1 MAAPN
6 IVNVATITAKTTA
19 LTPSGT
25 SALVLLRNA
34 VSSNMVIKIN
44 NIVASNTTG
53 SNATATVS
61 YYTNGGVA
69 QGSAPSGGT
78 AFSLVTG
85 VVVPTTASLIVLDKS
100 TSIYLEEN
108 TSIIVTSGTASA
120 ITYVVSYE
128 ELS

>member
-6 IVNVATITAKTTA
+6 IVNVSTITAKTTA

-25 SALVLLRNA
+25 SAVVLLRNPA
-34 VSSNMVIKIN
+34 NSGQVLKVNVLLAT
-44 NIVASNTTG
+44 NIIASNAPCTL
-53 SNATATVS
+53 N

-78 AFSLVTG
+78 AFPLISG
-85 VVVPTTASLIVLDKS
+85 VVIPTTASLIVVDKP
-100 TSIYLEEN
+100 TAIYLEEN
-108 TSIIVTSGTASA
+108 TSITVASATGSA
-120 ITYVVSYE
+120 ITYLVSYE

>member
-25 SALVLLRNA
+25 TSVVLLRNPA
-34 VSSNMVIKIN
+34 NSGQVLKIN
-44 NIVASNTTG
+44 VLLATNITG
-53 SNATATVS
+53 SNATSTLN

-78 AFSLVTG
+78 AFALISG
-85 VVVPTTASLIVLDKS
+85 VVIPTTASLIVVDKP
-100 TSIYLEEN
+100 TAMYLEEN
-108 TSIIVTSGTASA
+108 TSITVTSGTGSA
-120 ITYVVSYE
+120 ISYLVSYE

>member
-25 SALVLLRNA
+25 TSVVLLRNPA
-34 VSSNMVIKIN
+34 NSGQVLKIN
-44 NIVASNTTG
+44 VLLATNITG
-53 SNATATVS
+53 SNATSTLN

-69 QGSAPSGGT
+69 QGSVPSGGT
-78 AFSLVTG
+78 AFALISG
-85 VVVPTTASLIVLDKS
+85 VVIPTTASLIVVDKP
-100 TSIYLEEN
+100 TAMYLEEN
-108 TSIIVTSGTASA
+108 TSITVTSGTGSA
-120 ITYVVSYE
+120 ISYLVSYE

>member
-25 SALVLLRNA
+25 TSVVLLRNPA
-34 VSSNMVIKIN
+34 NSGQVLKIN
-44 NIVASNTTG
+44 VLLATNITG
-53 SNATATVS
+53 SNATSTLN

-78 AFSLVTG
+78 AFALISA
-85 VVVPTTASLIVLDKS
+85 VVIPTTASLIVVDKP
-100 TSIYLEEN
+100 TAMYLEEN
-108 TSIIVTSGTASA
+108 TSITVTSGTGSA
-120 ITYVVSYE
+120 ISYLVSYE

>member
-25 SALVLLRNA
+25 TSVVLLRNPA
-34 VSSNMVIKIN
+34 NSGQVLKIN
-44 NIVASNTTG
+44 VLLATNITG
-53 SNATATVS
+53 SNATSTLN

-69 QGSAPSGGT
+69 QGSAPNGGT
-78 AFSLVTG
+78 AFALISG
-85 VVVPTTASLIVLDKS
+85 VVIPTTASLIVVDKP
-100 TSIYLEEN
+100 TAMYLEEN
-108 TSIIVTSGTASA
+108 TSITVTSGTGSA
-120 ITYVVSYE
+120 ISYLVSYE